1 MQRAVS
7 SGVGRLGM
15 TGAMAVPSPDLRRS
29 ARPWILAPDA
39 VEAAPSLAAA
49 NRIVAGR
56 YDVFALHDVE
66 LGSPPR
72 WNRDPKTGTEAP
84 LGYGLLLDYGN
95 PRLVGDIKYLW
106 EPNGHLH
113 LVTLAQAY
121 DLSGDARYA
130 ETIAWHLDSWVAAC
144 PARRAPT
151 GRARSSSGSGSSTGR
166 SPGSCWAG
174 RTRRCSKARRDFDL
188 RRRWLE
194 SIHQHARFIENH
206 FSRYSSANNHLIE
219 EAAGLFVAG
228 ITWPYW
234 PEARCWMERART
246 ILEREALLQNA
257 ADGVNLEQAASYQH
271 FVLDLLLLPLLA
283 GRANGVDFPSAYYA
297 RIESMLEYLASIM
310 DVGGNV
316 PMIGDV
322 DDALVVK
329 LDHRSDFCPY
339 RSLLATGALLFNR
352 PDFKAKAGRLDDKTR
367 WLLGKEADGAY
378 ARIDAG
384 ALRLPVKRSFPLGGY
399 YILDAEVYGVAQSHH
414 RIFKGRL
421 GSVR

>member
-1 MQRAVS
+1 MAPRQLGCRVPCAKGPNWS
-7 SGVGRLGM
+7 S
-15 TGAMAVPSPDLRRS
+15 
-29 ARPWILAPDA
+29 
-39 VEAAPSLAAA
+39 
-49 NRIVAGR
+49 
-56 YDVFALHDVE
+56 ALE
-66 LGSPPR
+66 LGIRLINWAVAWQLLGGPH
-72 WNRDPKTGTEAP
+72 AP
-84 LGYGLLLDYGN
+84 LFEGTAGL
-95 PRLVGDIKYLW
+95 
-106 EPNGHLH
+106 
-113 LVTLAQAY
+113 
-121 DLSGDARYA
+121 
-130 ETIAWHLDSWVAAC
+130 
-144 PARRAPT
+144 
-151 GRARSSSGSGSSTGR
+151 
-166 SPGSCWAG
+166 
-174 RTRRCSKARRDFDL
+174 DL

-399 YILDAEVYGVAQSHH
+399 YILGCGSLRRRAIAPQDFQGPPGV
-414 RIFKGRL
+414 GTVEDL
-421 GSVR
+421 DL